1 MEHNYSNDYLDRML
15 NFAVSSYNYKP
26 DDNKEQIPEHLTSLE
41 TAIDTF
47 TEALQYESY
56 QSLQQQQNS
65 DSLPNP
71 ILYTVNLDSDEPGI
85 VIGETKDNNK
95 LLVHTKQK
103 INDYQQKKRSP
114 KTIDKMEK
122 EAERSM
128 TKLLEKQ
135 EKEKYETTMKNK
147 NKKIKE
153 TEKLVKKIE
162 KNEKKTTKL
171 NNDIDKLEKIPNKSN
186 KNEEKLQ
193 HSISELDK
201 IKNEMN
207 IMSQELDNNMKT
219 YNQDKEDV
227 SEYNMKKQL
236 AKLEKQEKQKQK
248 QENKDKNEEK
258 NEDENNSEKEKKTKP
273 KKPVIEK
280 KHIIICDEESD
291 ILDTFHQ
298 INKEE
303 ENTDYNT
310 FTESKKMDK
319 KSISFYPSPVP
330 LERHISAIHK
340 CDPHPGLLPTLLY
353 GKNIH
358 NSHDMIKLY
367 HGPPGTGKTYRLIL
381 ELEKLLNNSSSG
393 KILICAPSNI
403 GVINLYQKAT
413 DFGIYGRLI
422 LGKDYQDFVPMIDDG
437 EKINQRVYFSTIS
450 MREGKLL
457 THQEFNTIFIDE
469 AAQCQEALVWG
480 LLRKSVTKLYMAGD
494 PMQLPALVSESGK
507 NLQYGRSMM
516 ERLMSLGVPSEL
528 LDVQRRMNPL
538 IAEFSNMYCY
548 QGKLKSDYKGDNKG
562 VSPLEIIDIKGK
574 EKKKGNSYYNVEEGK
589 ATIDLVTEISKTFNN
604 IVVISP
610 YKSQCQVLE
619 DMLSSSNI
627 KNVKVHTLDS
637 FQGKEADVI
646 ILSTVRTG
654 TQIGFWNDYRRL
666 NVGLTRAKHIL
677 RVIGNTDTWIGQEG
691 PLRDFFYFISK
702 N

>member
-26 DDNKEQIPEHLTSLE
+26 DENKEQIPEHLTSLE

-71 ILYTVNLDSDEPGI
+71 VLYTVNLDSDEPGI
-85 VIGETKDNNK
+85 VIGETKDDNK

-207 IMSQELDNNMKT
+207 IMSQELENNMKT

-236 AKLEKQEKQKQK
+236 AKLEKQEKQK
-248 QENKDKNEEK
+248 ENKDENEEK
-258 NEDENNSEKEKKTKP
+258 NEDEDNSEKEKKPKL

-340 CDPHPGLLPTLLY
+340 CDPHPALLPTLLY

-358 NSHDMIKLY
+358 NSYDMIKLY

-548 QGKLKSDYKGDNKG
+548 QGKLKSDYKGDNKSL
-562 VSPLEIIDIKGK
+562 SPLEIIDIKGK
-574 EKKKGNSYYNVEEGK
+574 EKKKGNSYHNVEEGK
-589 ATIDLVTEISKTFNN
+589 ATIDLVTEILKTFNN
-604 IVVISP
+604 IVIISP

-677 RVIGNTDTWIGQEG
+677 RVIGNTDTWISQEG
-691 PLRDFFYFISK
+691 PLRDFFNFISK